1 MRRRDIQLLS
11 SARQGDAA
19 ARCEV
24 ARRYLLGV
32 DGFPR
37 HLSTGLEYLAHPS
50 IAGSSKASAVI
61 AETLPLHE
69 IVQHDQM
76 AMLIAAARAGSPT
89 AQVKCGLWA
98 CLTAQDTAEAQA
110 WFRLASQ
117 SGDVAAGNAL
127 RLLTINGS
135 PSGELLGVLRAL
147 AAYPGVDLREL
158 LMQAVRLAL
167 HADDVNLLAQALDCI
182 LTLQPGIR
190 PDLADS
196 VCAALQSAQKL
207 PRFVATSPVER
218 IEALLENGVLR
229 GKTDAALLLGRAL
242 CGIDHGPLRAGM
254 LATVQNMRK
263 GAALLLRAADAGKDE
278 AWMHLYRVHADSRT
292 SVANPQMAR
301 FFLEKAAVGGN
312 VEAQRRLGALTL
324 RSASTLHESEQG
336 IHWLHE
342 AAQHGDANA
351 ARLLSS
357 LVLKVPGPDNDAAL
371 VIESIRREDPWMAC
385 RLRTA
390 RDFGLTKL
398 EGLSVDIVAGKRQWG
413 LVVGL
418 NPFIAQ
424 VKLSAPRA
432 IPALTEEVAMN
443 LRRSATFFEQARE
456 SGSPLEGDLRKR
468 SVRLRRLLE
477 HHGGDDSMFFA
488 KAKSTTLEM
497 LRVGTKWA
505 FHERQPLRVALAA

>member
-1 MRRRDIQLLS
+1 MRRQDIQLLS

-37 HLSTGLEYLAHPS
+37 HVSTGLEYLVHPS

-69 IVQHDQM
+69 IVQHDRM

-98 CLTAQDTAEAQA
+98 CLTTRDTAEAQA
-110 WFRLASQ
+110 WFRFASQ

-127 RLLTINGS
+127 RLLSGS
-135 PSGELLGVLRAL
+135 SSEELHRVLRAL
-147 AAYPGVDLREL
+147 ATYPGVDLREL
-158 LMQAVRLAL
+158 LLLAMRRAL
-167 HADDVNLLAQALDCI
+167 HADDADLLAQALDCM
-182 LTLQPGIR
+182 LTLQPGTH

-196 VCAALQSAQKL
+196 VCAALQRAHKL

-218 IEALLENGVLR
+218 IETLLENCVLR
-229 GKTDAALLLGRAL
+229 GNSDAALLLGRAL

-263 GAALLLRAADAGKDE
+263 GAALLLRAADAGKDG

-292 SVANPQMAR
+292 SVANPQMSR

-324 RSASTLHESEQG
+324 RSAGTLHESEQG
-336 IHWLHE
+336 IHWLHQ

-351 ARLLSS
+351 ARLLIS
-357 LVLKVPGPDNDAAL
+357 LVLEVPGLESDAAL

-413 LVVGL
+413 LVVGP

-432 IPALTEEVAMN
+432 IPALNEEVAMN

-488 KAKSTTLEM
+488 EARSTTLEM
-497 LRVGTKWA
+497 LRMGTKWA

>member
-1 MRRRDIQLLS
+1 MRRQDIQLLS
-11 SARQGDAA
+11 SARQGDTV

-50 IAGSSKASAVI
+50 IAGTSKASAIV

-69 IVQHDQM
+69 IVHHDQL
-76 AMLIAAARAGSPT
+76 AVLAAAARAGSPT

-98 CLTAQDTAEAQA
+98 CLTKRDTPEALA

-127 RLLTINGS
+127 RLLS
-135 PSGELLGVLRAL
+135 RSSSGELLEVLRAL

-158 LMQAVRLAL
+158 LMHAMRCAL
-167 HADDVNLLAQALDCI
+167 HAHDADLLAEVLDCM
-182 LTLQPGIR
+182 LTLQPGTH
-190 PDLADS
+190 PVLADS
-196 VCAALQSAQKL
+196 VCAALQSAQKM
-207 PRFVATSPVER
+207 PRFAAAAPVER
-218 IEALLENGVLR
+218 IEALLENCVLR
-229 GKTDAALLLGRAL
+229 GKADAALLLGRAL
-242 CGIDHGPLRAGM
+242 CGIDHGPLRAVM
-254 LATVQNMRK
+254 LATAQNMRK

-301 FFLEKAAVGGN
+301 FFLEKAAVRGN

-336 IHWLHE
+336 IHWLHQ
-342 AAQHGDANA
+342 AAQHGDTNA
-351 ARLLSS
+351 ARLLGS
-357 LVLKVPGPDNDAAL
+357 LVLKVPGLDSDAAI

-398 EGLSVDIVAGKRQWG
+398 EGLSVDVIAGKRPWG
-413 LVVGL
+413 LVVGP

-432 IPALTEEVAMN
+432 IPALTEEAALN
-443 LRRSATFFEQARE
+443 LRRSASFFEQARE

-488 KAKSTTLEM
+488 EARSTTLEM
-497 LRVGTKWA
+497 LRLGTKWA